1 MKRQLSFRN
10 NFLSVEAS
18 DMHNVSLVKFSGNVC
33 FTVCKRM
40 FTSYYNLPIFNVYL
54 FVVLSLSLKTLSHFS
69 FYTQRNENRLA
80 SLDPLVLQE
89 FEFLK
94 NFVARVVSLRP
105 NVLLV
110 EKTVS
115 RLAQDMLLQHGI
127 TLVLNVKPVSKNLA
141 DNSLKAD
148 ITARQTPPS
157 VGHDCLSGL
166 K

>member
-1 MKRQLSFRN
+1 MLVFFKKCILSP
-10 NFLSVEAS
+10 
-18 DMHNVSLVKFSGNVC
+18 SLQ
-33 FTVCKRM
+33 
-40 FTSYYNLPIFNVYL
+40 
-54 FVVLSLSLKTLSHFS
+54 TLSHFS
-69 FYTQRNENRLA
+69 FCTQRNENRLA

-127 TLVLNVKPVSKNLA
+127 TLVLNVKPVSMLNMIR
-141 DNSLKAD
+141 S
-148 ITARQTPPS
+148 
-157 VGHDCLSGL
+157 C
-166 K
+166 